1 MIKCNN
7 LSYAYQPKTP
17 FVQKVFSNVT
27 IEITGKKVLI
37 LGFSGSGKSTFFK
50 MLTGYLKVK
59 KQLLM
64 KPETIFLVMQ
74 NVYAQV
80 VTDTVYEEINLGY
93 EQKYGV
99 SVPETEVEALIDY
112 FQVDFNV
119 QTNPQQLSGGQ
130 KKILMIICAIIINPD
145 LIIFDEPFV
154 GLDLKRSQLLIDFLK
169 ETTIPFLISSHKPEP
184 FQNMCD
190 QVVIINEQNIYHG
203 TISEAQALQILK
215 P

>member
-1 MIKCNN
+1 MIKCNGLN
-7 LSYAYQPKTP
+7 YAYQPKTP
-17 FVQKVFSNVT
+17 FVQKVFSDVT

-59 KQLLM
+59 KQMLA

-74 NVYAQV
+74 NVYAQI
-80 VTDTVYEEINLGY
+80 VTDNVYDEINLGY
-93 EQKYGV
+93 EQRYGT
-99 SVPETEVEALIDY
+99 SVPETEVEALINY
-112 FQVDFNV
+112 FQVDFSL
-119 QTNPQQLSGGQ
+119 QSNPQQLSGGQ

-169 ETTIPFLISSHKPEP
+169 ETPIPFLISSHKPEA
-184 FQNMCD
+184 FKDICD
-190 QVVIINEQNIYHG
+190 QVVIINEKNIYHG
-203 TISEAQALQILK
+203 TITEAQALQILK